1 MTTSQRSAHIDSWA
15 YEARRS
21 DQHGPDKEL
30 LVGSGAGVRRF
41 AYVYAQR
48 PWSDSRGVTVISAT
62 LDLFVTRAT
71 PATTAPLQVR
81 TIVQSWNEK
90 VVSWGS
96 RPVVD
101 TLVVATGSV
110 PASSPIGTKISID
123 LTTLFQTIVSGA
135 PYFGVEISVD
145 PAVVVGPL
153 RFASSEAA
161 NVDRRPLL
169 TVVWSS
175 APDAPADLRPGAG
188 RFLSIRK
195 PVLAWSFGDVRDA
208 SAYQSAYR
216 VQIDDVEIFTAADYD
231 STQIASG
238 VSQIDVGATA
248 YAGLPTDG
256 AVRYWR
262 AQVWDDSGAISA
274 WSDPVQIRYAPLG
287 VVAITAPTATTPD
300 LRPEVVW
307 TFTPPAAP
315 AGFGAV
321 VQEAY
326 RVVLERL
333 DGIRWT
339 VLSDSGLITGTA
351 TTYAPPITLANL
363 AATYRATV
371 YVADSLDRE
380 SLPAASALARAVQSF
395 TVAPS
400 GSVTNPTGLTATVL
414 QGYAVRLD
422 WSRATR
428 PDHWSLEVDGAI
440 LEDWIDVTPTGTA
453 YTWTYYGV
461 LPRKATTLKLH
472 AAELVGGAYVLST
485 GTTVAVTTS
494 PDGIWLVDPTTGT
507 AIHLADK
514 DALGA
519 EIAETSAVYPRLGE
533 RSPVIVTELVRGYE
547 GSVSG
552 VLLDWSGQNARTAK
566 AAAIDLRELGADL
579 RLVLGDLNLPVGI
592 FGLVANP
599 TPRPGD
605 SVFEVAFGFVQTGEY
620 ERI

>member
-1 MTTSQRSAHIDSWA
+1 VTVSARSAHIDSWA
-15 YEARRS
+15 FEARRS
-21 DQHGPDKEL
+21 DTHGPDKEL
-30 LVGSGAGVRRF
+30 LVQSGSGVRRF

-48 PWSDSRGVTVISAT
+48 PWSDSRGVTVIAAT

-71 PATTAPLQVR
+71 PATAAPLQVR
-81 TIVQSWNEK
+81 TVTGSWNEK
-90 VVSWGS
+90 VVSWAS
-96 RPVVD
+96 RPTVD
-101 TLVVATGSV
+101 PPVVATGSV
-110 PASSPIGTKISID
+110 PASSPVGTKVSID
-123 LTTLFQTIVSGA
+123 VTTLLQAVVSGA
-135 PYFGVEISVD
+135 PYYGVEISID
-145 PAVVVGPL
+145 PATTVGPI

-169 TVVWSS
+169 TVTWSS
-175 APDAPADLRPGAG
+175 APDQPADLRPGSG

-216 VQIDDVEIFTAADYD
+216 VQIDDVETFAAADYD

-238 VSQIDVGATA
+238 VSQIDIGATA

-256 AVRYWR
+256 SIRYWR
-262 AQVWDDSGAISA
+262 AQVWDDSGSISA
-274 WSDPVQIRYAPLG
+274 YSDPVQIRYAPLG
-287 VVAITAPTATTPD
+287 VVAITAPAATTPD
-300 LRPEVVW
+300 IRPEVVW

-326 RVVLERL
+326 RVTIERL

-339 VLSDSGLITGTA
+339 LLADSGLVTSTA
-351 TTYAPPITLANL
+351 LSYAPPIALSNL

-380 SLPAASALARAVQSF
+380 SLPNAPALAKAVQTF
-395 TVAPS
+395 TIAPS
-400 GSVTNPTGLTATVL
+400 GTVVDPSGLTATVL
-414 QGYAVRLD
+414 NGYAVRLD
-422 WSRATR
+422 WTRATR
-428 PDHWSLEVDGAI
+428 PDHWALEVNGVV
-440 LEDWIDVTPTGTA
+440 LEDSIDVTPTGTA

-472 AAELVGGAYVLST
+472 AAEIVGGAFVLST
-485 GTTVAVTTS
+485 GASVAVTTS
-494 PDGIWLVDPTTGT
+494 PTGIWLVDPATGT

-514 DALGA
+514 DALQA
-519 EIAETSAVYPRLGE
+519 EIGETSAVYPRLGE
-533 RSPVIVTELVRGYE
+533 RAPVVVTELVRGYE

-552 VLLDWSGQNARTAK
+552 ALVAWDGQDPRAAK
-566 AAAIDLRELGADL
+566 ATAIALRELGGDL
-579 RLVLGDLNLPVGI
+579 RLVLGDLNLPVGV
-592 FGLVANP
+592 FGMTANP

-605 SVFEVAFGFVQTGEY
+605 TAFEVAFGFVQVAEFD
-620 ERI
+620 RS